1 VPKAKASY
9 LSVQTVDVAPADAG
23 VRLDRWFQRHI
34 PALGH
39 GRLQKL
45 LRTAQV
51 KVDGS
56 RARAN
61 QRLEAGQSIRIP
73 PLPGLGDA
81 PLQPKKAAPRVES
94 KDAADLLARVLYRDD
109 DVIALNKP
117 PGLAVQGGTGTAKHI
132 DGMLDALRFDSGE
145 RPRLVHR
152 LDRDTSGVLVLA
164 RTARAAAFL
173 AKSFQ
178 GRSVAKTY
186 WALTLRVPSPRAG
199 TIDVPLAKAAGEMG
213 REKMEESEEG
223 DRAVTDYRVVEDV
236 VRAAWVEL
244 SPRTGRTHQLR
255 AHMVAIGTP
264 IIGDRKYGG
273 AGAILPGIAPKLHL
287 HAAALSL
294 RLPSG
299 KNWHV
304 AAPLPDHM
312 QATWSLL
319 GLTLP
324 RQSKSKQ

>member
-1 VPKAKASY
+1 
-9 LSVQTVDVAPADAG
+9 
-23 VRLDRWFQRHI
+23 
-34 PALGH
+34 
-39 GRLQKL
+39 
-45 LRTAQV
+45 
-51 KVDGS
+51 
-56 RARAN
+56 
-61 QRLEAGQSIRIP
+61 
-73 PLPGLGDA
+73 
-81 PLQPKKAAPRVES
+81 
-94 KDAADLLARVLYRDD
+94 
-109 DVIALNKP
+109 
-117 PGLAVQGGTGTAKHI
+117 
-132 DGMLDALRFDSGE
+132 MLDALRFDSGE

-173 AKSFQ
+173 AESFQ

-324 RQSKSKQ
+324 RQSKSKQLGREGGRGGHRRRPLGRDGVQAKLPPRLRNNFTARTRAAPDGKLSHCKTLKNMRKHLEPQN